1 MPIKAFVQSVPENV
15 CAKKV
20 GSGAGSMGKEVWR
33 VVALLGYTSNLHL
46 IRGTGWY
53 GQGGT
58 HPSKKLRK
66 PITISSTMLSP
77 LRIIFLMSTR
87 NRSFGSE
94 ILM

>member
-46 IRGTGWY
+46 IRGTGWN

-58 HPSKKLRK
+58 HPSRALRK
-66 PITISSTMLSP
+66 QFVITTTILSV
-77 LRIIFLMSTR
+77 
-87 NRSFGSE
+87 E
-94 ILM
+94 